1 MRRILRLVCVGAGA
15 VLVGALSGCSTVLF
29 SDNGAAE
36 RSAAVERE
44 ALIDAA
50 AAVSRTKWPAPDDAS
65 WQSRIAH
72 LGSEHVSKSDAVEV
86 YLASLASLGEAGT
99 RYDLVLADAGEHLK
113 AADGLARAAA
123 NAANSVRPVMADVS
137 IVEDAIG
144 DLRYTRD
151 IYVEC
156 LKTLA
161 KEGEPAPAGNV
172 RALKSQFDDAIKAL
186 GDVADELADRVADD
200 RTETFAGPP
209 QRDRLNGS
217 L

>member
-15 VLVGALSGCSTVLF
+15 VLVGALGGCSTVLF

-65 WQSRIAH
+65 WQARIAH

-86 YLASLASLGEAGT
+86 YLASLGEGGA

-137 IVEDAIG
+137 VVEDAIG

-172 RALKSQFDDAIKAL
+172 RALKSRFDDAIKAL

-209 QRDRLNGS
+209 RRYRLNGS

>member
-1 MRRILRLVCVGAGA
+1 MRRVLRLGCVWAGA

-36 RSAAVERE
+36 RAEAVERE

-65 WQSRIAH
+65 WQARIAH
-72 LGSEHVSKSDAVEV
+72 IGDERVSKSDAVEV
-86 YLASLASLGEAGT
+86 YLASLGEEGT

-123 NAANSVRPVMADVS
+123 IAANSVRPVMADVS
-137 IVEDAIG
+137 IVEAAIG
-144 DLRYTRD
+144 DLRQTRD
-151 IYVEC
+151 IYVES

-161 KEGEPAPAGNV
+161 KDGEPVQTAIV
-172 RALKSQFDDAIKAL
+172 RDLKSQFDEAIKTL
-186 GDVADELADRVADD
+186 GAAADELADRVADD

-209 QRDRLNGS
+209 QRYRLNGS